1 MFRVLFIFRVWEEK
15 EEEEEK
21 GPEKEATSSSL
32 HIDSTTTL
40 LSFEGHHP
48 GKLFEL
54 VETHAKAAARTLF

>member
-1 MFRVLFIFRVWEEK
+1 
-15 EEEEEK
+15 
-21 GPEKEATSSSL
+21 L